1 MAQIIIQGIGAGSTL
16 RCSNNNSAPG
26 ACSTVAGGANNR
38 STRTYSTVGGGF
50 QNSNVSSGATIGGGQ
65 CNTIGENI
73 VGPLPSGAKQ
83 SINSTIIGGIN
94 NKSIEGFG
102 SFIGG
107 GSGNTSS
114 GLYNTILGGVC
125 NTNSGGKQQTTI
137 IGGGCQNTTT
147 NSYSII
153 GGGYKNTSRGIYSI
167 IVGGCNNFTC
177 NSFGIVMGGSSNRTL
192 GSYNFIGGGR
202 QNTTNNC
209 QVTLGGGCLNTSFGG
224 CSVLGGGLCNTISTT
239 SNSSSIIGGQINKI
253 NSELSIIGGG
263 IANEVYGL
271 TSVIGGGRANIAS
284 GDFSS
289 VLGGRS
295 NTASGYQSSVLGGF
309 KNTAHGINSVI
320 FSSNS
325 WVTGNRSVV
334 LGGQNLLGPNDDT
347 VYVPG
352 LNVSFLGTN
361 TSINNLGIDID
372 GNVVVGDSSTNN
384 YAVDGLLVEDI
395 PSILGVF
402 VPDQNNLNATKLENG
417 AQQVLTNVIY
427 DDLSAYDSST
437 GVWTCPLN
445 GRYNMSFFIHL
456 SDPLQG
462 WLTSVSPAPTV
473 GGALVAGLVN
483 FVTGEIYASN
493 SFLASVPQ
501 LYADI
506 NGASWGIEL
515 TTGDQI
521 CLKIMNTTGIS
532 YIPQVGDYLRFS
544 LQKIG

>member
-1 MAQIIIQGIGAGSTL
+1 MAIIIQGSGAGSTL
-16 RCSNNNSAPG
+16 RDSNNNNSNG
-26 ACSTVAGGANNR
+26 ACSTVAGGSFNRANK
-38 STRTYSTVGGGF
+38 TYSTVLGGF
-50 QNSNVSSGATIGGGQ
+50 KNTNISSGATIGGGQ
-65 CNTIGENI
+65 LNTIGDT
-73 VGPLPSGAKQ
+73 SGSA
-83 SINSTIIGGIN
+83 SAPESFNTTIIGGVG
-94 NKSIEGFG
+94 NKSIEGNA

-107 GSGNTSS
+107 GSGNTSN
-114 GLYNTILGGVC
+114 GLYNTILGGVL
-125 NTNSGGKQQTTI
+125 NINIGGKQQSSV

-147 NSYSII
+147 NSYTII
-153 GGGYKNTSRGIYSI
+153 GGGYKNTARGVYSTV
-167 IVGGCNNFTC
+167 VGGVENFTC
-177 NSFGIVMGGSSNRTL
+177 NSFGVIMGGNANKAL
-192 GSYNFIGGGR
+192 GCYNFIGGGR

-209 QVTLGGGCLNTSFGG
+209 QITLGGGCLNTALGN
-224 CSVLGGGLCNTISTT
+224 CSVIGGGFCNTISTI
-239 SNSSSIIGGQINKI
+239 SNNSSIIGGQINKI

-263 IANEVYGL
+263 INNETYGL
-271 TSVIGGGRANIAS
+271 NSVIGGGRANITN

-289 VLGGRS
+289 VLGGRA

-309 KNTAHGINSVI
+309 KNTASGINSAI
-320 FSSNS
+320 FSLDS

-334 LGGQNLLGPNDDT
+334 LGGQNLSGPNDDT

-352 LNVSFLGTN
+352 LNISFLGTN

-384 YAVDGLLVEDI
+384 FAVDGLLVEGS

-402 VPDQNNLNATKLENG
+402 VPDQFNLNATKLENG
-417 AQQVLTNVIY
+417 SQQILTNVIY
-427 DDLSAYDSST
+427 DDLSAYNSST
-437 GVWTCPLN
+437 GVWTCPLT
-445 GRYNMSFFIHL
+445 GRYNLSFFIHL

-483 FVTGEIYASN
+483 FITGEIYASN

-532 YIPQVGDYLRFS
+532 YTPQVGDYLRFS